1 MTVSAKS
8 PRRAAGAGAARP
20 TITDVARRAG
30 VSLGTVS
37 NVVNE
42 RGNVSAARSA
52 RVLAAIAALGYVPN
66 GVAQSLRRQ
75 RSRVVGL
82 CAPLTT
88 SAYFAALLDTFEDL
102 AAAQGYELMQVLSR
116 QEPALELRRVGA
128 LIARKV
134 DGLILI
140 PSVDP
145 TSAFD
150 LVARAGIPTV
160 VVDRASEDRRFD
172 YVTIDDAGAM
182 AEAAG
187 ALLRLGHRRL
197 LYVLRHPGL
206 VTTRQRMQSFRAT
219 VGGVRGATAEI
230 CVREPVDEAFA
241 RQVAAI
247 MRRPDAP
254 TGIVAS
260 NSDITLA
267 LLRIFIG
274 LGVRYPRD
282 VSLVAFDAPPWAEVL
297 TPPLSVIEP
306 PVAAM
311 ARKAWAL
318 LQARMEGG
326 GGRRRHISLAATLVE
341 RASLAPPPAEPVR
354 RRGPR
359 AVRAA

>member
-1 MTVSAKS
+1 MTISAKS
-8 PRRAAGAGAARP
+8 LRRAAGAGRP

-42 RGNVSAARSA
+42 RGNVSAARQA
-52 RVLAAIAALGYVPN
+52 RVLTAIAALAYVPN

-102 AAAQGYELMQVLSR
+102 AAARGYEVMQVLSR
-116 QEPALELRRVGA
+116 QEPALELRRISA

-140 PSVDP
+140 PSFDP
-145 TSAFD
+145 SAAFD
-150 LVARAGIPTV
+150 LIATAGIPAV
-160 VVDRASEDRRFD
+160 IVDRASDDRRFD
-172 YVTIDDAGAM
+172 YVTIDDYGAM
-182 AEAAG
+182 KETAS
-187 ALLRLGHRRL
+187 ALLRRGHRRL
-197 LYVLRHPGL
+197 LYVLRYPRL
-206 VTTRQRMQSFRAT
+206 VTTQQRIRSFRETIAST
-219 VGGVRGATAEI
+219 RGAVAEI
-230 CVREPVDEAFA
+230 CVREPLEEAFA

-247 MRRPDAP
+247 MRRVDAP

-274 LGVRYPRD
+274 LGIRYPRD

-297 TPPLSVIEP
+297 TPPLSVVEP
-306 PVAAM
+306 PVAEI
-311 ARKAWAL
+311 ARKAWEI

-326 GGRRRHISLAATLVE
+326 GGRRRHIALTAELIE
-341 RASLAPPPAEPVR
+341 RASLAPPPAASPR
-354 RRGPR
+354 RQASRQ
-359 AVRAA
+359 ARAA

>member
-116 QEPALELRRVGA
+116 QEPALELRRVSA

-134 DGLILI
+134 DGLIFI
-140 PSVDP
+140 PSHAP
-145 TSAFD
+145 AAAFD
-150 LVARAGIPTV
+150 LIAGAGIPTV
-160 VVDRASEDRRFD
+160 VVDRAYDDPRFD
-172 YVTIDDAGAM
+172 YVTIDDRAAM
-182 AEAAG
+182 AAAAA
-187 ALLRLGHRRL
+187 ALLRRGHRRL
-197 LYVLRHPGL
+197 LYVLRYPGL
-206 VTTRQRMQSFRAT
+206 VTTRQRIASFRETVAAT
-219 VGGVRGATAEI
+219 RGAAAEL
-230 CVREPVDEAFA
+230 CVREPLDEAFA

-247 MRRPDAP
+247 MRRPDPP

-274 LGVRYPRD
+274 LGIEYPRD
-282 VSLVAFDAPPWAEVL
+282 VSMIAFDAPP
-297 TPPLSVIEP
+297 
-306 PVAAM
+306 
-311 ARKAWAL
+311 
-318 LQARMEGG
+318 
-326 GGRRRHISLAATLVE
+326 
-341 RASLAPPPAEPVR
+341 
-354 RRGPR
+354 
-359 AVRAA
+359 